1 VRLGGI
7 CGRPNDTE
15 DDMNTTPTRPI
26 LVCYDGSDGARR
38 AIETAGS
45 LFGGRKAIVLNVW
58 SPISVMVAAYGGMA
72 ALPSY
77 DDDVLQDGATKVA
90 TAGSAL
96 ASDAGLKAQPEIAEV
111 TYQGTWHTILDVANQ
126 YDADLIVMGARGLGA
141 FKSALLGSVS
151 HSVTQHAHLPVL
163 IVPPVAQSETA
174 PEPAEHAAATA

>member
-1 VRLGGI
+1 
-7 CGRPNDTE
+7 
-15 DDMNTTPTRPI
+15 MNTTQTRPI

-96 ASDAGLKAQPEIAEV
+96 ASDYE
-111 TYQGTWHTILDVANQ
+111 GTWHTILDVANQ